1 MYDTNKNIFM
11 AYSLDLR
18 ERVVRYIK
26 AGGSKIEAHR
36 QFGISLWCI
45 RNWCK
50 RSTLAATYSHQGRP
64 RKVNLEDLRQDI
76 QTYPDKL
83 LRERAKHFNVHTNSI
98 WHACRVMKI
107 THKKNT
113 SVRGKKS

>member
-1 MYDTNKNIFM
+1 M

-18 ERVVRYIK
+18 ERVVRFINK
-26 AGGSKIEAHR
+26 GGSKIEAHR
-36 QFGISLWCI
+36 HFGISLWCI
-45 RNWCK
+45 RNWCG
-50 RSTLAATYSHQGRP
+50 RSTLEATYSHQGRP
-64 RKVNLEDLRQDI
+64 RKVYLEALRQDI
-76 QTYPDKL
+76 QRHPDKL

-113 SVRGKKS
+113 SVHRKKP